1 MKEYKKPEI
10 ELVKFQAE
18 EIANNNIDAEKDY
31 DLEDPDF

>member
-10 ELVKFQAE
+10 KLVKFQAE
-18 EIANNNIDAEKDY
+18 EIANNNIDSEPDY